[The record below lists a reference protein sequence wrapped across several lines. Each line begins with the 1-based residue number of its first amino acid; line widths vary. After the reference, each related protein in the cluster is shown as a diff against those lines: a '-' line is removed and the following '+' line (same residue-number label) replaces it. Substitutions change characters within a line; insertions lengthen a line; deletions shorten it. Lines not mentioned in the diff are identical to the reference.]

1 MKVRFLRSGQ
11 TVLNG
16 KPVTGA
22 DECTVNKEL
31 AKTLIDSGEWEAV
44 EETAEDPK
52 PKLEPPQAEG
62 QE

>member
-16 KPVTGA
+16 KHVTGA

-44 EETAEDPK
+44 EETDEAPES
-52 PKLEPPQAEG
+52 EQAEG

>member
-16 KPVTGA
+16 KHVTGA

-31 AKTLIDSGEWEAV
+31 AKKLIDSGEWESV
-44 EETAEDPK
+44 EETAEAP
-52 PKLEPPQAEG
+52 EPEPEQAEG

>member
-16 KPVTGA
+16 KHVTGA

-31 AKTLIDSGEWEAV
+31 GKKLIDSGEWEAV
-44 EETAEDPK
+44 KETAETS
-52 PKLEPPQAEG
+52 EPEPEQAEG